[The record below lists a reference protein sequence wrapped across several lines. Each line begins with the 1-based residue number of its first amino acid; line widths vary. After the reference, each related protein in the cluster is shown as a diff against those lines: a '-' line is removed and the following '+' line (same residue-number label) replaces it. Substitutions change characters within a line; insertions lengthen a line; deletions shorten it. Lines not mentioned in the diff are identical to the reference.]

1 MPSDVVPTRLALQ
14 TGRLDDERRHLTPD
28 DALWDDACRCFL
40 ARDELDVVRCAEA
53 VSALSERWP
62 APEGAPRQREALAV
76 TVALASPFAARDRI
90 LRALNGAGVQS
101 GAPAEEPNG
110 GPPLQVSPWVVPRP
124 RFPHI
129 YDPDAEE
136 RAPVI
141 AVVDGPSSPAVARFL
156 ETIKK
161 RDEALADAIVLGAD
175 LDTLESLDRLS
186 LDAQRAARWEL
197 AAKVQQDR
205 ERWKRRAE
213 QARARQRLEG
223 SQYGWSSDNF
233 PPGCLEAVRAQLR
246 HEVDG
251 LLEDPPASR

>member
-1 MPSDVVPTRLALQ
+1 MPGGSGGAPTRLALQ

-28 DALWDDACRCFL
+28 DALWDDACQCFL
-40 ARDELDVVRCAEA
+40 ARDEIDVLRCAEA
-53 VSALSERWP
+53 VSDRWP
-62 APEGAPRQREALAV
+62 AREGAPSQREALAV

-90 LRALNGAGVQS
+90 LRALNGAGVHPE
-101 GAPAEEPNG
+101 APAEERNG

-129 YDPDAEE
+129 YDPDTEQ
-136 RAPVI
+136 RAPIV
-141 AVVDGPSSPAVARFL
+141 AVVDGPSSSAVAQFL

-197 AAKVQQDR
+197 AAKVQQDS

-233 PPGCLEAVRAQLR
+233 PPGCLEAVRAHIR
-246 HEVDG
+246 HEVDV